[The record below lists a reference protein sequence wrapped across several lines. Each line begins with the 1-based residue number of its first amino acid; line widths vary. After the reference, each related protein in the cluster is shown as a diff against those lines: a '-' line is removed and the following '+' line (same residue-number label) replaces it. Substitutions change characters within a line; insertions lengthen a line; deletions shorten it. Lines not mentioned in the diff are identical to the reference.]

1 MSGLQQFPDPTD
13 RRPEGDNMITES
25 RYQAIRFPWVVLR
38 HYPLSFVALLISA
51 CASAPKVLPVE
62 STYPVGQTFATTS
75 TLRLGLPVYSSESTL
90 KSSTHPSI
98 DEEIRYSPGQ
108 TVLSRSFTGT
118 TRGDKA
124 ARDVWI
130 TPDGRGRSDEKSLL
144 DQIDAKGREACGSD
158 YRHLDT
164 KYYYG
169 SEATLQLLQI
179 KTPALHVEYR
189 CRAARY
195 EIATNDGALLEQ
207 WAANEDSPF
216 FDLSVYDVPT
226 PPSVM
231 VDALK
236 AYAGVNGWVLEDGP
250 TLPADGMPRLFSM
263 TSRTRRPTNVAFF
276 ERAYVA
282 IADTGSSTRMTLLFM
297 HYRTAGHARG
307 VELANTARPGFEW
320 GMRPSL
326 RDFTFYRSGLFVE
339 GVLERAKKG

>member
-1 MSGLQQFPDPTD
+1 MS
-13 RRPEGDNMITES
+13 TEVHS
-25 RYQAIRFPWVVLR
+25 GTAGCRWMLLRLSLLGSTVL
-38 HYPLSFVALLISA
+38 LLAA
-51 CASAPKVLPVE
+51 CAGAPKILPVE
-62 STYPVGQTFATTS
+62 STYPVGKKFATTS
-75 TLRLGLPVYSSESTL
+75 TLRWGLPVYSSVSTL
-90 KSSTHPSI
+90 KSSTHPGV

-118 TRGDKA
+118 TEGDNA

-169 SEATLQLLQI
+169 SEATLQFLQI
-179 KTPALHVEYR
+179 KTPALHVDYR

-195 EIATNDGALLEQ
+195 DIATKDGELLER
-207 WAANEDSPF
+207 WASNADTPF
-216 FDLSVYDVPT
+216 FDLSVYDFPT
-226 PPSVM
+226 SPSVM
-231 VDALK
+231 VDALR
-236 AYAGVNGWVLEDGP
+236 AYATVNGWALESDQALATGGAP
-250 TLPADGMPRLFSM
+250 QLFSM
-263 TSRTRRPTNVAFF
+263 KSRTRRPTNIAFF
-276 ERAYVA
+276 EQAYVA

-339 GVLERAKKG
+339 GVVARAKKE